1 MLSKKIQK
9 ALNAQVTS
17 ENVSAHY
24 YLARAS
30 WCDTHALPGS
40 AKFLYVHA
48 EQERIHMMKL
58 FHYIND
64 TGGHAI
70 VEPFKNPSDDFKSI
84 DQVFKLVAE
93 NEKKITHEI
102 NDLVDLCLAE
112 KDHSTFN
119 FLQWYVAEQH
129 EEEKLFRDLLDLMKR
144 TGTDGRGLYF
154 IDKEIGSIANKVT
167 A

>member
-9 ALNAQVTS
+9 ALNTQVTS
-17 ENVSAHY
+17 ENASAHY
-24 YLARAS
+24 YLAMAS

-48 EQERIHMMKL
+48 EQERTHMMKL

-64 TGGHAI
+64 TGGHAF

-93 NEKKITHEI
+93 NEKKITDQI

-129 EEEKLFRDLLDLMKR
+129 EEEKLFRTVLEKINLLGPD
-144 TGTDGRGLYF
+144 DSRGLYW
-154 IDKEIGSIANKVT
+154 IDRELASLPPSK
-167 A
+167 

>member
-17 ENVSAHY
+17 ENDSAHN
-24 YLARAS
+24 YLAMAS
-30 WCDTHALPGS
+30 WCEVNALPGS

-48 EQERIHMMKL
+48 EQERTHMLKL
-58 FHYIND
+58 FHYINA
-64 TGGHAI
+64 TGGHAV
-70 VEPFKNPSDDFKSI
+70 VEPFKNPSDIFKSI

-93 NEKKITHEI
+93 NEKKVTSQI
-102 NDLVDLCLAE
+102 NSLVDLCLVE

-129 EEEKLFRDLLDLMKR
+129 EEEKLFRDLLELMKR

-154 IDKEIGSIANKVT
+154 IDKEIGSLAN
-167 A
+167 